1 MGIASIRY
9 LLQLRAELLGA
20 GEKPSLWPADEVPAA
35 DGGPID
41 RVYLADEA
49 ARQPTGLPILTT
61 ATPALRGANP
71 GNWEP
76 VEWDELLEGK
86 LGPWAIAVDGER
98 VASICH
104 TPGPMSASAATCGV
118 WSHPDYRGRGHA
130 AAVTAA
136 WVELL
141 RPSGR
146 HLFYDT
152 DENNRSSQRVAE
164 RLGLPLLGWMG
175 RAARSDEHSH
185 IHPLSSLRY
194 QLPRR

>member
-1 MGIASIRY
+1 MVQLEHANPARAWRNLSIPPCHLTTRRADATTCVSCTFSSKKSDFELTRRPTFPLNFSMRIASIRY

-20 GEKPSLWPADEVPAA
+20 AEKPSSWPADEVPAA

-86 LGPWAIAVDGER
+86 LGPW
-98 VASICH
+98 
-104 TPGPMSASAATCGV
+104 
-118 WSHPDYRGRGHA
+118 
-130 AAVTAA
+130 
-136 WVELL
+136 
-141 RPSGR
+141 
-146 HLFYDT
+146 
-152 DENNRSSQRVAE
+152 
-164 RLGLPLLGWMG
+164 
-175 RAARSDEHSH
+175 
-185 IHPLSSLRY
+185 
-194 QLPRR
+194 